1 MIFSLIHYCPL
12 PHQVTLPLSAE
23 FIFIDRKEK
32 EAACSYPSSS
42 MAAILYNLLS
52 SLGLVSLGLYHLVSA
67 ALSHLKSP
75 HSYSA
80 KPLHP
85 FPPSSS
91 SSPHHHRLRHL
102 PLYVIILAL
111 VVAFIHQIFISAETD
126 PLVKGHTPVHRFISL
141 QFAAVIFLFI
151 ILAFCLLLSE
161 SSFLPFSN
169 DFIFALASVLFFLQ
183 YSVATATA
191 SVQVSDLEAKCDSVS
206 ARISAFAALTCLVL
220 AFQPKLF
227 AADVGLGAAIFLQGL
242 WVFQTGLTLYVDAFI
257 PDGCHRLLDVVD
269 GVEGSTKCE
278 LEESKLRATA
288 ILDLI
293 FLVHVMLVVFI
304 VMIIHAGISK
314 CVGIRRFGSYDSL
327 PNPSS
332 HSENSSIIQMKALTG
347 TQA

>member
-1 MIFSLIHYCPL
+1 
-12 PHQVTLPLSAE
+12 
-23 FIFIDRKEK
+23 
-32 EAACSYPSSS
+32 

-52 SLGLVSLGLYHLVSA
+52 SLGLVSLGLYHLISA
-67 ALSHLKSP
+67 TFSHLKSP

-91 SSPHHHRLRHL
+91 PSPHHHRLRHI
-102 PLYVIILAL
+102 PLYLIIVAL
-111 VVAFIHQIFISAETD
+111 LVAFIHQLIVSSETD
-126 PLVKGHTPVHRFISL
+126 PLVKGHTPVHRFVSL

-161 SSFLPFSN
+161 LSFLPFSD
-169 DFIFALASVLFFLQ
+169 DFIFALSSVLFFLQ
-183 YSVATATA
+183 YSVAAATA
-191 SVQVSDLEAKCDSVS
+191 AVQVSDLEAKCDSVS

-227 AADVGLGAAIFLQGL
+227 AADVGLGAAIFLRGL
-242 WVFQTGLTLYVDAFI
+242 WVFQTGLSLYVDAFI
-257 PDGCHRLLDVVD
+257 PEGCHRLLDVVD

-278 LEESKLRATA
+278 LDESKLRAVA
-288 ILDLI
+288 VLDLI
-293 FLVHVMLVVFI
+293 FLIHVMLVVFI
-304 VMIIHAGISK
+304 VMITYASIAK
-314 CVGIRRFGSYDSL
+314 FVGIRRFGSYDSL
-327 PNPSS
+327 PNPS